1 MDDIFSIFLSSRRKR
16 ARDEEPPPAQPRPAQ
31 APRAPEQPAASR
43 IVEQEQEPAAKRSI
57 GDYLAAR
64 RSSSAPTPIASENA
78 VVEAALEATSPRQPP
93 GLASPVAGSQP
104 APGAGASS
112 NIQRALAIAGPERAL
127 SAERRRAAAADV
139 LREVLAPRA
148 PGPLPLPLSERA
160 GADGS
165 HPAPAAAGN
174 SSAPNS
180 KPAKEK
186 GAVSSG
192 GGGWASSRPPDPPEG
207 AAIASWSDDDDEEE
221 DAEGSDEGPDPERV
235 LAEIEEEIE
244 AEIAA
249 AGLGAPAPRGDGR
262 FGSCARLGTVRA
274 PSSGTKTLSEPGP
287 RRRRRRGRRGSRWSR
302 GPALGPARRP
312 RPHPPL
318 RGPLPHGPS
327 EGGAAA
333 SAAAVAD
340 ELLAGGAGAR
350 PTRTRTPRA
359 PRDRSPAEARRAPLS
374 ERPQA
379 AIAGSAAGS
388 ASGPASLP
396 PLPLAPSSSAAPGT
410 GTGPAAAAR
419 TPPSAERG
427 AALLGRIAAAL
438 GQPLR
443 EARAPPAAPP
453 RPVALVLLTL
463 ARCPSGPSG
472 APQAAAG
479 PGPARAAA
487 AAAADSPIVIDSDV
501 EEGEEIEGGREPS
514 GRCQG
519 DREEEPRPWE
529 PEPDGLVMFRVP
541 PGGGA
546 GDPDAR
552 GRSLADFLARN
563 RPSRLTQA
571 YAHWIY
577 VHRMDARR
585 GEGEPE
591 LRLKIQIAE
600 AEFEAMCAAGAVA
613 VEGLKGLAAFSGL
626 RTGKWVIWAPTRYID
641 DNWERVAG
649 AVARGELGPSAKV
662 APRPADGQ
670 TPRYHAHVICV
681 YTPDL
686 FDEAEVLRVREA
698 LRALGFQRKL
708 VYKARPAPGP
718 APGP

>member
-1 MDDIFSIFLSSRRKR
+1 M
-16 ARDEEPPPAQPRPAQ
+16 
-31 APRAPEQPAASR
+31 
-43 IVEQEQEPAAKRSI
+43 
-57 GDYLAAR
+57 G
-64 RSSSAPTPIASENA
+64 SSSNFSAEARAGSYWSTSAPSS
-78 VVEAALEATSPRQPP
+78 SPQQPP

-104 APGAGASS
+104 ASGAGASS
-112 NIQRALAIAGPERAL
+112 CSPASASASASSTIHGQRALAIAGPERAL

-148 PGPLPLPLSERA
+148 PGPLPLQLPLSERA
-160 GADGS
+160 GADGA
-165 HPAPAAAGN
+165 HPAPAAADD

-186 GAVSSG
+186 GAVSG
-192 GGGWASSRPPDPPEG
+192 GGDGWAGSRDGTADALSRPPDPLEG
-207 AAIASWSDDDDEEE
+207 AAIVSSSDGEE

-235 LAEIEEEIE
+235 LAEIEEEI
-244 AEIAA
+244 AA
-249 AGLGAPAPRGDGR
+249 AAQAGSGAPAPSGDDCL
-262 FGSCARLGTVRA
+262 GSCPRLELGAAPPPARA
-274 PSSGTKTLSEPGP
+274 PREQLEPGP
-287 RRRRRRGRRGSRWSR
+287 GPGGGTAVPVLAPCSAGS
-302 GPALGPARRP
+302 A
-312 RPHPPL
+312 PP
-318 RGPLPHGPS
+318 GPS
-327 EGGAAA
+327 ATAA
-333 SAAAVAD
+333 AD
-340 ELLAGGAGAR
+340 ELLASGGAAAHGHAHA
-350 PTRTRTPRA
+350 PRA
-359 PRDRSPAEARRAPLS
+359 LADPSPPEAR
-374 ERPQA
+374 
-379 AIAGSAAGS
+379 
-388 ASGPASLP
+388 
-396 PLPLAPSSSAAPGT
+396 
-410 GTGPAAAAR
+410 
-419 TPPSAERG
+419 
-427 AALLGRIAAAL
+427 
-438 GQPLR
+438 
-443 EARAPPAAPP
+443 PAAPP
-453 RPVALVLLTL
+453 SSDRLSLTGTAAGGNRRLRGGPERRPAPAAAPRFERGGAGDGTRGGGQDASLGRARRCGGGDAGVRARAPQRLLTL

-479 PGPARAAA
+479 PGPARTAAPA
-487 AAAADSPIVIDSDV
+487 GADSPIVIDSDV

-552 GRSLADFLARN
+552 DRSLADFLARN

-577 VHRMDARR
+577 VHRMDARAA
-585 GEGEPE
+585 EGEPE

-613 VEGLKGLAAFSGL
+613 VEGLKALQLAAFSGL
-626 RTGKWVIWAPTRYID
+626 RTGKWVIWAPTRYARPTLPRPGID

-662 APRPADGQ
+662 APRPADVDGQ
-670 TPRYHAHVICV
+670 TLRYHAHVMCV

-686 FDEAEVLRVREA
+686 FDQAEVVRVREA

-708 VYKARPAPGP
+708 VYKPDLYNYLDIERGNRWGIPMAIYSL
-718 APGP
+718 